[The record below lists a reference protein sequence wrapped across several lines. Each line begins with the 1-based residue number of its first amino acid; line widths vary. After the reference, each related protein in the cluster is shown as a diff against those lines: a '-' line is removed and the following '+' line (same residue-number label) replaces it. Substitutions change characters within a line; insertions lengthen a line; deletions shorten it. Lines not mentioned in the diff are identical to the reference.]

1 MSRVGSSAQTK
12 AMKKVSGKIKLELA
26 QFRELE
32 AFMQFSSDLD
42 AETKK
47 RIDAGRRM
55 TEILNQGRGVPLSF
69 EMEAAVIF
77 AATNGY
83 FDTVAPEKVSA
94 IEAQLQEY
102 LSREAGGVLMAIK
115 ESKEIREESEK
126 VLREKLDGFVARH
139 IEAA

>member
-1 MSRVGSSAQTK
+1 
-12 AMKKVSGKIKLELA
+12 MKKVSGKIKLELA

-55 TEILNQGRGVPLSF
+55 TEMLNQGRGVPLPF

-83 FDTVAPEKVSA
+83 LDAVAPENVSA
-94 IEAQLQEY
+94 VERQLQEY

-115 ESKEIREESEK
+115 ESKEIREETEK
-126 VLREKLDGFVARH
+126 TLREKLDAFLARH
-139 IEAA
+139 AQ